1 MLVRRDGPARRLARR
16 SPRESARSLAH
27 DICRRHRLGP
37 RAPIVTLNTSSE
49 HMSKRHSQS
58 PWIRTLSTAG
68 VSSLLSRAAA
78 AGLLGL
84 GARPKRRDNS
94 GPLLWVT
101 AGLAVGAAAAL
112 LIAPSTGRD
121 LRARLLEP
129 LQKTGG
135 GIGKRIGQLVGSQVG
150 AHPVAT
156 TKLVQ
161 GARDVFGTA
170 EK

>member
-1 MLVRRDGPARRLARR
+1 MSQRNNL
-16 SPRESARSLAH
+16 SPF
-27 DICRRHRLGP
+27 
-37 RAPIVTLNTSSE
+37 
-49 HMSKRHSQS
+49 
-58 PWIRTLSTAG
+58 IRTFSNLG
-68 VSSLLSRAAA
+68 VSSLLSRAA
-78 AGLLGL
+78 
-84 GARPKRRDNS
+84 
-94 GPLLWVT
+94 T
-101 AGLAVGAAAAL
+101 AGLVGLSVRPRRKNNSGALLWAAAGVAVGAAAAF

-161 GARDVFGTA
+161 GARDVFGNA
-170 EK
+170 ES